1 MELTEV
7 ERWQYHVEHSVP
19 SLEDTLRAT
28 AENHYLNAVISMCH
42 VHKTHGFGGVDVID
56 DHVAWPQGSVYQGV
70 CFPAVCRNFLAELR
84 AMPHRE
90 KLAAVPFLRRL
101 GFGVTLFRAE
111 DGALGSEESAR
122 LGVERGMSRQEIPFS
137 LSFASFK
144 LSIKIKRSKARTD
157 VQSSRVRL
165 GMIDLHATDPR
176 SLRFRGLL
184 RCAPKLLILARR
196 AVERC
201 NAPGGA
207 GAAAAKK
214 SFESKVD
221 GIDEGK
227 EGRATQGVVGSGVT
241 IPAPLVLPKKE
252 ENRKGVVATKTM
264 VLAAMV
270 VLAMVVMA
278 AMAVGKPLFVC
289 HGYVPHYC
297 VLCSDTQMVVR
308 GKVIEL

>member
-1 MELTEV
+1 MELT

-28 AENHYLNAVISMCH
+28 AENHYLIAVIRLCH
-42 VHKTHGFGGVDVID
+42 VHKTHGFGGADVID
-56 DHVAWPQGSVYQGV
+56 DHVAWPQGDLYRGAG
-70 CFPAVCRNFLAELR
+70 FPAVCRDFLAELR

-101 GFGVTLFRAE
+101 GFGVTLFRAD

-122 LGVERGMSRQEIPFS
+122 LGVERGVSRQESPFS
-137 LSFASFK
+137 LSFAAFK
-144 LSIKIKRSKARTD
+144 LSIEIKASKARTD
-157 VQSSRVRL
+157 VHSSRIRL
-165 GMIDLHATDPR
+165 TRIHLPATDPR

-207 GAAAAKK
+207 GAVAAQK

-227 EGRATQGVVGSGVT
+227 EGWATQGVVGSGAASIPSDTSIPAVRR
-241 IPAPLVLPKKE
+241 PAPLVIPTKKGE
-252 ENRKGVVATKTM
+252 DKKAVVAMETM
-264 VLAAMV
+264 VMAAMV
-270 VLAMVVMA
+270 VLAMVAMA
-278 AMAVGKPLFVC
+278 AMAVGKP
-289 HGYVPHYC
+289 
-297 VLCSDTQMVVR
+297 
-308 GKVIEL
+308 